1 MIRLKEPS
9 ERYLDSYREA
19 YREYQEHLGTPCFF
33 GNPDQEELFLTLIII
48 VMSGI
53 CRRTGWEALISG
65 WWTRKKTNL
74 SGKSVFGIGSMKI

>member
-33 GNPDQEELFLTLIII
+33 GNSDQEELF
-48 VMSGI
+48 
-53 CRRTGWEALISG
+53 
-65 WWTRKKTNL
+65 
-74 SGKSVFGIGSMKI
+74 